1 MADRVGSYLSD
12 ENVRLSCVNQPP
24 PASKT
29 YALFNTPGT
38 ATNRMPQRPQNPAN
52 LMMQL
57 ARSRGIPYAGLK
69 SQYLD
74 SLSLIPRQ
82 EAMVLGGLNR
92 GMPTPAPS
100 LSAVNLADSMAGGGV
115 SLPEKMI
122 RGDDGGS
129 MKFRR
134 LFDTSP
140 AKRQQPT
147 LSRPIRSK
155 PVVVPLFPDAPLKIS
170 DLKNMPRQMPM
181 VGATNSEPS
190 VAEQAMMERLAN
202 LQGRMEK
209 DESPEMPKKPRET
222 QDSLAKREAL
232 RDPEVAVRALH
243 TPDRTV
249 LRTRSY
255 DSTPNRPSPKEEEPS
270 MY

>member
-1 MADRVGSYLSD
+1 MADRVGTYLSD
-12 ENVRLSCVNQPP
+12 ENVRLNCVNQPP

-57 ARSRGIPYAGLK
+57 ARSKGIPYAGLK

-74 SLSLIPRQ
+74 SLSIIPRQ

-122 RGDDGGS
+122 RGDDGGA

-134 LFDTSP
+134 LFDSSP

-181 VGATNSEPS
+181 VGATNAEPTA
-190 VAEQAMMERLAN
+190 VEKAMMERVAN
-202 LQGRMEK
+202 LEANLERIADDKELTRLIKK
-209 DESPEMPKKPRET
+209 D
-222 QDSLAKREAL
+222 DDL
-232 RDPEVAVRALH
+232 RDIDGGYVRGTEL
-243 TPDRTV
+243 DRQDTAGRGSPVDAFGGGSMKPTV
-249 LRTRSY
+249 Y
-255 DSTPNRPSPKEEEPS
+255 
-270 MY
+270 